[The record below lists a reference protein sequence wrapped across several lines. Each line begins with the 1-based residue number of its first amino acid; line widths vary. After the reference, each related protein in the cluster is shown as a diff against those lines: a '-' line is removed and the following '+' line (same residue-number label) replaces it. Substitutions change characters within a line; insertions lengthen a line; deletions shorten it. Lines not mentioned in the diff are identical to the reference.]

1 MTPPDRQ
8 DGAIHPAHPGETGL
22 FQRLALILLGT
33 APALFALVTWQEH
46 YSSTSL
52 RYFSVP
58 IVVAEIGLIACIVL
72 SGTRITAA
80 LSHIS
85 RMSRIG
91 GIGLIAVAAAST
103 YLIAPLQDMARPHF
117 VISMIHLVLALML
130 VAALRTSWHGL
141 RRPMLIALAIGAAL
155 QAVVSWGLA
164 LSVRSMPDF
173 DWLHFGAGVT
183 HVRQLGFCGLSLSG
197 LAAGLYATATDR
209 KARFAYFVLLVL
221 GFAWTDLSG
230 GRASIGAALVGA
242 AAVVLLSP
250 RAQWAR
256 LALAF
261 LAAMLIAAPLSLLA
275 MAATPYILKERWGLY
290 TAWVKLIGEAG
301 TDDFSSRRTE
311 LWVQTIAAIRQ
322 SPLFGHG
329 EGQFRSLVP
338 ATLGRL
344 NHPHNSILQFLYQ
357 WGIVGSAFLAMMVV
371 PTLLSGWRAARADG
385 GVVLPAAGA
394 IVGLGAM
401 SMLDGPLN
409 YPFPVMV
416 VIIGLTMIASV
427 RPASD

>member
-8 DGAIHPAHPGETGL
+8 DGAVHPSSSGGIGL
-22 FQRLALILLGT
+22 FQALALVLLAS
-33 APALFALVTWQEH
+33 APALFALLTWQEH

-58 IVVAEIGLIACIVL
+58 IVAAEIGLIACIVL

-80 LSHIS
+80 LGQIS
-85 RMSRIG
+85 RISRIG
-91 GIGLIAVAAAST
+91 GFGLIAVAASGT
-103 YLIAPLQDMARPHF
+103 YLIAPVPEMARPHF
-117 VISMIHLVLALML
+117 AISMVHLVLALVL

-155 QAVVSWGLA
+155 QMITSWGLA

-183 HVRQLGFCGLSLSG
+183 HVRQLGFCGLTLSG
-197 LAAGLYATATDR
+197 LAAGLYATTNDR
-209 KARFAYFVLLVL
+209 RARIAYFVLLVL
-221 GFAWTDLSG
+221 GYTWTDLSG

-250 RAQWAR
+250 RAQWGR
-256 LALAF
+256 LALIC

-290 TAWVKLIGEAG
+290 TAWLKLIGEAG
-301 TDDFSSRRTE
+301 SDDFSSRRTE
-311 LWVQTIAAIRQ
+311 IWEQTIAAIRQ

-329 EGQFRSLVP
+329 EGQFRSQIP
-338 ATLGRL
+338 ASLGRL

-357 WGIVGSAFLAMMVV
+357 WGAIGTGFLAMMVV
-371 PTLLSGWRAARADG
+371 PTVLSGWRAAKVDG
-385 GVVLPAAGA
+385 GVVLPAVGA

-427 RPASD
+427 RPSRV